1 MNDCFMALGWTPE
14 GGRVTGR
21 PKTTRGGTFEEG
33 EARWGGRAGM
43 WPRQRHVTGGEDNM
57 TASHAYW
64 RN

>member
-21 PKTTRGGTFEEG
+21 PKTTRGGTFE
-33 EARWGGRAGM
+33 RGRGKVGWKSWTVAKAAACD
-43 WPRQRHVTGGEDNM
+43 WGEDNM